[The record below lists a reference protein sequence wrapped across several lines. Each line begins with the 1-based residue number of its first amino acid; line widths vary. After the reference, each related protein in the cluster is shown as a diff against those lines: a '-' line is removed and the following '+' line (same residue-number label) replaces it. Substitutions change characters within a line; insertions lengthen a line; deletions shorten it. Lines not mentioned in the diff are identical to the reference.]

1 MNKEMVSIVI
11 PIVRNDPHVAGCVK
25 AIEDSTYKNVEII
38 IVDEGLERSAQRNIG
53 IKRATGE
60 YLVWL
65 DSDMRIHHKVLQ
77 DCIDKMH
84 HVFKERDNNYLP
96 VVGIYIPERI
106 VTEGWFGK
114 LRDWERQF
122 YNGTL
127 VDVLRFCRL
136 KDAPLFDETL
146 HGVEDSDWERQLMK
160 ECKKKYK
167 FHATSIC
174 AFPVYHHDKCGVIK
188 WFKKKAYYARCLNA
202 YKKKNP
208 DDKLITFRYR
218 CVQIFVENGKWKR
231 LIRRPHYAIGVMI
244 SLLIRGIIFHVQ
256 KRRYR

>member
-1 MNKEMVSIVI
+1 MKKGMVSIVI
-11 PIVRNDPHVAGCVK
+11 PIVRNDIHVKGCVD
-25 AIEDSTYKNVEII
+25 AISNSTYKNVEILV
-38 IVDEGLERSAQRNIG
+38 VDEGLERSAQRNIG
-53 IKRATGE
+53 IKKATGE
-60 YLVWL
+60 YLLWL
-65 DSDMRIHHKVLQ
+65 DSDMRIHPEVLQ
-77 DCIDKMH
+77 NCIRKITCVIDSAKFPTYH
-84 HVFKERDNNYLP
+84 S

-136 KDAPLFDETL
+136 EDAPLFDETL
-146 HGVEDSDWERQLMK
+146 HGVEDSDWERQLI
-160 ECKKKYK
+160 KKVHETKRETLVCDY
-167 FHATSIC
+167 
-174 AFPVYHHDKCGVIK
+174 PVYHHDQCGVIK
-188 WFKKKAYYARCLNA
+188 WFKKKAYYARCLGA
-202 YKKKNP
+202 YKRKNP
-208 DDKLITFRYR
+208 DDQLLTFRYR